1 MQNMIL
7 FAAALLLLLITVR
20 AWRGLQSR
28 PRAAVMP
35 PPSIAA
41 RLRLQ
46 RAGATLAISGLLLS
60 ACYPAGSAPVDS
72 SNSQLAALDTRLTA
86 VAGAAPRGTLQPAP
100 TMQPQ
105 AAATAQPVAAV
116 QSAAQ
121 GAAVAEPAVA
131 WWQLPL
137 QWWLSFIDWL
147 FGREAEVPAD
157 AEQAARLAAGPV
169 PLVVTA
175 TPAPVVEKVTGDVVL
190 TVLGGRVELLLPGS
204 ETWEQLLLPQAAL
217 RPGTQLRT
225 FQLSTARLDLI
236 DGSRILVKPVTTLQ
250 VRMYQHDAA

>member
-1 MQNMIL
+1 MQNMIF
-7 FAAALLLLLITVR
+7 FAAALLLLLFATVR

-28 PRAAVMP
+28 PRAAVTP

-157 AEQAARLAAGPV
+157 AEQAARLAAGPT

-175 TPAPVVEKVTGDVVL
+175 TPAPAAPVVEKVTGDVVL

-217 RPGTQLRT
+217 RPGTQ
-225 FQLSTARLDLI
+225 
-236 DGSRILVKPVTTLQ
+236 
-250 VRMYQHDAA
+250 